1 MFVEKCTQAVQAI
14 RIAQA
19 YALLEQVVAR
29 HPGYSFSAAVLS
41 DVEFPFLNHSLA
53 VDVQGCCAFS
63 FFSEHRF
70 FVAFS

>member
-29 HPGYSFSAAVLS
+29 HPGYSFSVAVLS
-41 DVEFPFLNHSLA
+41 DVEFPF
-53 VDVQGCCAFS
+53 
-63 FFSEHRF
+63 
-70 FVAFS
+70 